1 MNLLEEYGALFEK
14 LGLTELDVQEGEFK
28 LKLKKEVAVCGD
40 KVFLTANAGACE
52 GCSESSRFTSDF
64 AANNTSHNYINS
76 GNSALDNVPQKE
88 IEAGEAIKSPL
99 LGIFYAL
106 SGDKKALKEGDTVRE
121 GDVLCTIEA
130 MKMMN
135 EVKATKSGII
145 KKICAKDG
153 DLVEYNQEL
162 FIVA

>member
-1 MNLLEEYGALFEK
+1 MNSLEEYGALFEK
-14 LGLTELDVQEGEFK
+14 LGLTELEVQEGEFK
-28 LKLKKEVAVCGD
+28 LKLRKEAAGYGE
-40 KVFLTANAGACE
+40 KSFLTTNDG
-52 GCSESSRFTSDF
+52 GSVGGSESRRCTRKV
-64 AANNTSHNYINS
+64 APYNTSHNYI
-76 GNSALDNVPQKE
+76 E
-88 IEAGEAIKSPL
+88 IENPSTDDKGPDEAETGEAIKSPL

-106 SGDKKALKEGDTVRE
+106 TGDRKAVREGDSVKE